1 MTLSLS
7 LGESG
12 PPPCSPL
19 PSIKVKQVSLA
30 DLQKKALFYSGLL
43 LKGIVRMLL
52 NGAETYRKRDRVT
65 EEEREWEKGRDREVG
80 GGYKT

>member
-1 MTLSLS
+1 
-7 LGESG
+7 
-12 PPPCSPL
+12 
-19 PSIKVKQVSLA
+19 
-30 DLQKKALFYSGLL
+30 
-43 LKGIVRMLL
+43 MLL